1 MNKTQFYLSQCAE
14 AASKS
19 PMCFTLGAVMVKGG
33 KVISSGYN
41 HHRPHYD
48 GAEVK
53 THGHRK
59 PVSMHAEMHAIF
71 TLTGM
76 SPSFKTQ
83 VQGMERRG
91 QKGQRAPRVISQG
104 PPSSPTASV
113 TTHTTTP
120 TIATWN
126 SKPLKGKNKYRQRS
140 SSRNSSSSGLSRVVS
155 GGHSSSEDGSGSEG
169 PSFLSSDRASCCGA
183 DTSTRTASRSCK
195 LRETDK
201 MWDARRRDPRANG
214 ADIYVARFTK
224 NGMGSAKPCW
234 RCLEWCRWA
243 GVKRIFH
250 WNADEGKFDVVKV
263 NSAERGQ
270 YETHAD
276 IRLFAGLVCCLSTH
290 WMTVADASTGLVT
303 TVVPGVFTGLLY
315 MSLRPCL
322 LHGVVVNI
330 FHAAHP
336 NPDNCSTSLPMDDRS
351 Y

>member
-48 GAEVK
+48 GSEVR

-71 TLTGM
+71 SLTGM

-91 QKGQRAPRVISQG
+91 QKGLRAPRSVFQG
-104 PPSSPTASV
+104 PPASPTIPPS
-113 TTHTTTP
+113 TTTGP
-120 TIATWN
+120 TTTATGS
-126 SKPLKGKNKYRQRS
+126 SKPMKAKNKRRQRS
-140 SSRNSSSSGLSRVVS
+140 TSRNSSSSSPSPVLGGGSS
-155 GGHSSSEDGSGSEG
+155 GSEDGSGSEG
-169 PSFLSSDRASCCGA
+169 PSPRSSTSSCGIPASA
-183 DTSTRTASRSCK
+183 RTASRSCQLKEADK
-195 LRETDK
+195 L
-201 MWDARRRDPRANG
+201 WDARRRDPRANG

-250 WNADEGKFDVVKV
+250 WNAEEGKFDVVKV
-263 NSAERGQ
+263 NSAESGQ

-276 IRLFAGLVCCLSTH
+276 IRLFAGLG
-290 WMTVADASTGLVT
+290 W
-303 TVVPGVFTGLLY
+303 
-315 MSLRPCL
+315 
-322 LHGVVVNI
+322 
-330 FHAAHP
+330 
-336 NPDNCSTSLPMDDRS
+336 
-351 Y
+351 

>member
-33 KVISSGYN
+33 KVISSGHN

-48 GAEVK
+48 GAEVR

-71 TLTGM
+71 SLTGM

-91 QKGQRAPRVISQG
+91 QKGLRASRSSSRG
-104 PPSSPTASV
+104 PPSSPTPLSP
-113 TTHTTTP
+113 TTISP
-120 TIATWN
+120 VPVPGS
-126 SKPLKGKNKYRQRS
+126 SKPSKGKSKRHRRS
-140 SSRNSSSSGLSRVVS
+140 SSRQSSSSVLIRAVS
-155 GGHSSSEDGSGSEG
+155 GGGNGSDEGSGSDSP
-169 PSFLSSDRASCCGA
+169 PSSLHARGVP
-183 DTSTRTASRSCK
+183 TSARTASRTCQLKEADK
-195 LRETDK
+195 L
-201 MWDARRRDPRANG
+201 WDARRRDPRANG

-250 WNADEGKFDVVKV
+250 WNAEDGKFDVVKV
-263 NSAERGQ
+263 NSAESGQ

-276 IRLFAGLVCCLSTH
+276 IRLFAGLGTLQ
-290 WMTVADASTGLVT
+290 
-303 TVVPGVFTGLLY
+303 LLTF
-315 MSLRPCL
+315 PQ
-322 LHGVVVNI
+322 GW
-330 FHAAHP
+330 
-336 NPDNCSTSLPMDDRS
+336 
-351 Y
+351 

>member
-71 TLTGM
+71 SLTGM

-83 VQGMERRG
+83 VQGMERRVKPG
-91 QKGQRAPRVISQG
+91 VRAPKTLLPG
-104 PPSSPTASV
+104 PLLSLAASSSASSSPTS
-113 TTHTTTP
+113 
-120 TIATWN
+120 ATFAG
-126 SKPLKGKNKYRQRS
+126 SKPPKGKSKRCQRS
-140 SSRNSSSSGLSRVVS
+140 PSRPSSSSGLSRVDS
-155 GGHSSSEDGSGSEG
+155 RGGSSSSEETSGNESPPHTAG
-169 PSFLSSDRASCCGA
+169 DQSRSSASLCGVPA
-183 DTSTRTASRSCK
+183 TGRTAPRTRNSKDADK
-195 LRETDK
+195 L
-201 MWDARRRDPRANG
+201 WDSRRRDPRANG

-224 NGMGSAKPCW
+224 NGFGGAKPCW

-250 WNADEGKFDVVKV
+250 WNAEEGRFDVVKV
-263 NSAERGQ
+263 NTAESGQ

-276 IRLFAGLVCCLSTH
+276 IRLFAGLVRVFPKLRLCVLMFCCRAGKH
-290 WMTVADASTGLVT
+290 MAR
-303 TVVPGVFTGLLY
+303 LY
-315 MSLRPCL
+315 MSRL
-322 LHGVVVNI
+322 LCSRMLYI
-330 FHAAHP
+330 SLLTLCDTSWFHW
-336 NPDNCSTSLPMDDRS
+336 S
-351 Y
+351 

>member
-48 GAEVK
+48 GAELR

-71 TLTGM
+71 SLTGM
-76 SPSFKTQ
+76 APSFKTQ

-91 QKGQRAPRVISQG
+91 HKGLRAPKIIFPG
-104 PPSSPTASV
+104 PLSLPASPSARSSPAHITFIS
-113 TTHTTTP
+113 
-120 TIATWN
+120 
-126 SKPLKGKNKYRQRS
+126 SKSSKGKGKHRQRS
-140 SSRNSSSSGLSRVVS
+140 VSQHSTSSGLNGAVS
-155 GGHSSSEDGSGSEG
+155 GGSSSEEGSAHEISSPSLGSHSR
-169 PSFLSSDRASCCGA
+169 SFASLCGIPRMGQ
-183 DTSTRTASRSCK
+183 SASRTCSSK
-195 LRETDK
+195 ETDK
-201 MWDARRRDPRANG
+201 LWDSRRRDPRANG

-224 NGMGSAKPCW
+224 NGFGSAKPCW

-250 WNADEGKFDVVKV
+250 WDAEKGKFDVVKV
-263 NSAERGQ
+263 NSPERGQ

-276 IRLFAGLVCCLSTH
+276 IRLFAGLVC
-290 WMTVADASTGLVT
+290 
-303 TVVPGVFTGLLY
+303 VFS
-315 MSLRPCL
+315 M
-322 LHGVVVNI
+322 
-330 FHAAHP
+330 
-336 NPDNCSTSLPMDDRS
+336 
-351 Y
+351 

>member
-48 GAEVK
+48 GLELK

-91 QKGQRAPRVISQG
+91 RKGLRASRGVSRG
-104 PPSSPTASV
+104 PPTSPTTLPSAA
-113 TTHTTTP
+113 TTP
-120 TIATWN
+120 TTTASS
-126 SKPLKGKNKYRQRS
+126 SKPLKGKSKHRRRS
-140 SSRNSSSSGLSRVVS
+140 SSRHLSSSGLSPVLS
-155 GGHSSSEDGSGSEG
+155 GASSSSEEGSGSE
-169 PSFLSSDRASCCGA
+169 SSRPLPDSRPRASSSSGGFSA
-183 DTSTRTASRSCK
+183 SSKTTPRTRQPREIDK
-195 LRETDK
+195 L
-201 MWDARRRDPRANG
+201 WDARRRDPRANG

-224 NGMGSAKPCW
+224 NGMGTAKPCW

-250 WNADEGKFDVVKV
+250 WNAEEGKFDVVKV
-263 NSAERGQ
+263 NSAESGQ

-276 IRLFAGLVCCLSTH
+276 IRLFAGLVS
-290 WMTVADASTGLVT
+290 VGL
-303 TVVPGVFTGLLY
+303 GLFD
-315 MSLRPCL
+315 
-322 LHGVVVNI
+322 V
-330 FHAAHP
+330 
-336 NPDNCSTSLPMDDRS
+336 
-351 Y
+351 

>member
-33 KVISSGYN
+33 KVISSGHN

-48 GAEVK
+48 GAEVR

-71 TLTGM
+71 SLTGM

-91 QKGQRAPRVISQG
+91 QKGLRAP
-104 PPSSPTASV
+104 
-113 TTHTTTP
+113 
-120 TIATWN
+120 
-126 SKPLKGKNKYRQRS
+126 RS
-140 SSRNSSSSGLSRVVS
+140 SSRGPLSSPTSSSSPNTASAMPVPGSSKSMKGKSKRHRRSSSRQSSSSTLSRIASS
-155 GGHSSSEDGSGSEG
+155 GGSSGDESSGGES
-169 PSFLSSDRASCCGA
+169 PTSSLRHACGVP
-183 DTSTRTASRSCK
+183 TSATTASRTCQLKEADK
-195 LRETDK
+195 L
-201 MWDARRRDPRANG
+201 WDARRRDPRANG

-250 WNADEGKFDVVKV
+250 WNAEEGKFDVVKV
-263 NSAERGQ
+263 NSAESGQ

-276 IRLFAGLVCCLSTH
+276 IRLFAGLVTRVHVGVEPQMLI
-290 WMTVADASTGLVT
+290 VIVIVPTGEEWFFE
-303 TVVPGVFTGLLY
+303 GSG
-315 MSLRPCL
+315 S
-322 LHGVVVNI
+322 
-330 FHAAHP
+330 
-336 NPDNCSTSLPMDDRS
+336 
-351 Y
+351 

>member
-48 GAEVK
+48 GAEVR

-71 TLTGM
+71 SLTGM

-91 QKGQRAPRVISQG
+91 RKGLRVPRATSQG
-104 PPSSPTASV
+104 PPSPTSSSPSTSTAP
-113 TTHTTTP
+113 TP
-120 TIATWN
+120 SPGN
-126 SKPLKGKNKYRQRS
+126 SKHWKRKNKHTPRS
-140 SSRNSSSSGLSRVVS
+140 SSRTSSSSGLSGTAS
-155 GGHSSSEDGSGSEG
+155 GGSSSGEEGSSSEGYPLTSDGHSHSSGS
-169 PSFLSSDRASCCGA
+169 PCGA
-183 DTSTRTASRSCK
+183 PTSGKTASRTAQRREPDK
-195 LRETDK
+195 L
-201 MWDARRRDPRANG
+201 WDARRRDPRANG

-263 NSAERGQ
+263 NSAESGQ

-276 IRLFAGLVCCLSTH
+276 IRLFAGLG
-290 WMTVADASTGLVT
+290 W
-303 TVVPGVFTGLLY
+303 
-315 MSLRPCL
+315 
-322 LHGVVVNI
+322 
-330 FHAAHP
+330 
-336 NPDNCSTSLPMDDRS
+336 
-351 Y
+351 

>member
-19 PMCFTLGAVMVKGG
+19 PMCFTLGAIMVKGG

-71 TLTGM
+71 NLNGM

-91 QKGQRAPRVISQG
+91 QKGLQALRDVFQG
-104 PPSSPTASV
+104 PSAAPLSATATANALSKQRKSK
-113 TTHTTTP
+113 
-120 TIATWN
+120 ATR
-126 SKPLKGKNKYRQRS
+126 RQRS
-140 SSRNSSSSGLSRVVS
+140 LSRHSYSSGSSRTLSSGSS
-155 GGHSSSEDGSGSEG
+155 GSSEESSGNE
-169 PSFLSSDRASCCGA
+169 SSLPFRGDRPRSAASSPGIGK
-183 DTSTRTASRSCK
+183 TMSRPCQPK
-195 LRETDK
+195 ETDK
-201 MWDARRRDPRANG
+201 LWDARRRDPRANG

-250 WNADEGKFDVVKV
+250 WNADEGRFDVVKV
-263 NSAERGQ
+263 NSAESGQ

-276 IRLFAGLVCCLSTH
+276 IRLFAGLSFVTAMLRQKICHPGDCPTFLL
-290 WMTVADASTGLVT
+290 VDAGFIKTGKSD
-303 TVVPGVFTGLLY
+303 Y
-315 MSLRPCL
+315 
-322 LHGVVVNI
+322 
-330 FHAAHP
+330 
-336 NPDNCSTSLPMDDRS
+336 
-351 Y
+351 

>member
-19 PMCFTLGAVMVKGG
+19 QMCFTLGAVMVKGG

-48 GAEVK
+48 GAEVR

-71 TLTGM
+71 SLTGM

-91 QKGQRAPRVISQG
+91 RKGLRAPKVSLPG
-104 PPSSPTASV
+104 PPSSPTTSA
-113 TTHTTTP
+113 TTFVS
-120 TIATWN
+120 
-126 SKPLKGKNKYRQRS
+126 SKGAKGKSKRHSRS
-140 SSRNSSSSGLSRVVS
+140 SSRHSSSTSLSRVVS
-155 GGHSSSEDGSGSEG
+155 GGSSGGDDGSGSE
-169 PSFLSSDRASCCGA
+169 SSSLSSSEHSSASICA
-183 DTSTRTASRSCK
+183 APSSARTASRIRH
-195 LRETDK
+195 LRDTDK
-201 MWDARRRDPRANG
+201 LWDARRRDPRANG

-224 NGMGSAKPCW
+224 NGMGTAKPCW

-250 WNADEGKFDVVKV
+250 WNAEEGKFDVVKV
-263 NSAERGQ
+263 NSAESGQ

-276 IRLFAGLVCCLSTH
+276 IRLFAGLG
-290 WMTVADASTGLVT
+290 W
-303 TVVPGVFTGLLY
+303 
-315 MSLRPCL
+315 
-322 LHGVVVNI
+322 
-330 FHAAHP
+330 
-336 NPDNCSTSLPMDDRS
+336 
-351 Y
+351 